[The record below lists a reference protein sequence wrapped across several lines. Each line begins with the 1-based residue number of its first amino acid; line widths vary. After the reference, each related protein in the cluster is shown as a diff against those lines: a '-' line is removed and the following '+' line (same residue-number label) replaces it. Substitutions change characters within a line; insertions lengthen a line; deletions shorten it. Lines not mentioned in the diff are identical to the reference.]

1 MRHAYVYDLASSTRY
16 VLVRGRVGDTLRAA
30 GIPAQWAPL
39 RRGWQVRKERAADVS
54 AILEAAGMLVH
65 HVGGD
70 PR

>member
-1 MRHAYVYDLASSTRY
+1 MRHCYIYDLESSTRY
-16 VLVRGRVGDTLRAA
+16 LLIRGRVGDLLRTQ

-39 RRGWQVRKERAADVS
+39 ARGWQVRKERAADATAV
-54 AILEAAGMLVH
+54 LETAGILVH